1 MSRITGARDLRA
13 FEPTGRITMPG
24 PVDLA
29 RLLGLSLVD
38 GALEGMKGEMRKP

>member
-1 MSRITGARDLRA
+1 
-13 FEPTGRITMPG
+13 MPG

-38 GALEGMKGEMRKP
+38 GALEAMNGEVRKARLDEPVAAPGVALG